1 MKKRKPS
8 FGFLKKIDRNLN
20 YRMRLFLSLFLIAP
34 PVLLIV
40 SIGSYLTLSRSAVN
54 ETEKSLMTI
63 MERMKSQV
71 ELVIEETEN
80 LSRNIIYSE
89 EVQALLQKGM
99 EGEKYPSNTEV
110 AYFINSFIVNR
121 EYIESV
127 VIMGQEETLFSTEK
141 AYTNVSG
148 TEQIHQKW
156 WYPYMESSEM
166 PYEWYTQAL
175 ESTKTEKPQ
184 ENNIMLTRSIRSL
197 SDYKT
202 PVGRMMIYIKESY
215 MKDIWESLQ
224 WGETT
229 NLWIVNEENEVMLNN
244 HSGEDYSYL
253 QKQLGGFSGT
263 GIISAN
269 GEKFLVGN
277 AELKTDGW
285 RLLIVTPFAEVDSRL
300 SIVKTQI
307 LMVSLIAFL
316 VILLAAAFTAT
327 TMARPI
333 KLLAQVMDSYHG
345 KLPEGEAAG
354 IREYNT
360 RRDEVGVIYR
370 SYQKLTERVETLIKE
385 IYLKDL
391 EKKDAE
397 LALLETQIN
406 PHFLYNTLDSIN
418 WMALANDQEEISEM
432 VTALSDTFR
441 LSLTKNSSSFVSV
454 GQEVQYIES
463 YMTIQKFRYGDRLSC
478 SYEVEEEAKTM
489 EMLRFVLQPVVE
501 NSLKHGIDKLETGGT
516 VQIRV
521 YLEGDFLL
529 LTVINDGVGI
539 DLEKMERLSFFDV
552 ENTDY
557 LSFDSE
563 GYGIQNINRR
573 IKIVHG
579 KEYGI
584 RYELLEGKRTACHI
598 RLPRRPQE
606 GV

>member
-1 MKKRKPS
+1 MKKANSKPS
-8 FGFLKKIDRNLN
+8 FFERIDRKLN

-34 PVLLIV
+34 PVLLLVAVGGYMI
-40 SIGSYLTLSRSAVN
+40 LSKSAVN
-54 ETEKSLMTI
+54 ETEKTMMTV

-80 LSRNIIYSE
+80 LSRNIIYSA
-89 EVQALLQKGM
+89 EVQELLEEGLA
-99 EGEKYPSNTEV
+99 GEKYPFTTEV

-127 VIMGQEETLFSTEK
+127 VIMGEEETLFSTEK

-148 TEQIHQKW
+148 TKQIGQKW
-156 WYPYMESSEM
+156 WYPYLESSGE
-166 PYEWYTQAL
+166 PYEWYAQAL
-175 ESTKTEKPQ
+175 SGEKEEKLKQ
-184 ENNIMLTRSIRSL
+184 NHIMLTRSIRSL

-202 PVGRMMIYIKESY
+202 HIGRMMIYIKESY
-215 MKDIWESLQ
+215 LEDIWENLQ

-229 NLWIVNEENEVMLNN
+229 NLWIVNKE
-244 HSGEDYSYL
+244 GEIVLSNLPQIDYSYL
-253 QKQLGGFSGT
+253 LEQIEGIEGT
-263 GIISAN
+263 ELITVEGK
-269 GEKFLVGN
+269 KFLVGN
-277 AELKTDGW
+277 TVLKTDNW
-285 RLLIVTPFAEVDSRL
+285 RLMIATPFSEVDSGL
-300 SIVKTQI
+300 TMVKGQI
-307 LMVSLIAFL
+307 LMVALIAFL
-316 VILLAAAFTAT
+316 VILLVAIFTAT

-333 KLLAQVMDSYHG
+333 RLLAQAMDVYHG
-345 KLPEGEAAG
+345 RLPEEEALG
-354 IREYNT
+354 IQEYND
-360 RRDEVGVIYR
+360 RKDEVGAIYR
-370 SYQKLTERVETLIKE
+370 SYQKMTERIETLIKE

-418 WMALANDQEEISEM
+418 WMALANEQEEISEM

-454 GQEVQYIES
+454 EQEIQYIEG

-478 SYEVEEEAKTM
+478 TYEVEETAKSM
-489 EMLRFVLQPVVE
+489 EMLRFILQPVVE
-501 NSLKHGIDKLETGGT
+501 NSLKHGIDKLENGGCI
-516 VQIRV
+516 VIR
-521 YLEGDFLL
+521 LQCDGDKLL
-529 LTVINDGVGI
+529 WSIINDGVGI
-539 DLEKMERLSFFDV
+539 DLEKMDRLLFFDT
-552 ENTDY
+552 ENTEY

-584 RYELLEGKRTACHI
+584 RYEIMEGNRTACHI
-598 RLPRRPQE
+598 CLPVRWKKER
-606 GV
+606 